1 MSNGED
7 LLKKF
12 ETLKKNSD
20 QLKSEK
26 IVCVWEYLIL
36 VKSRRTISRYISNGL
51 LNPTKEKSDWGTLEY
66 KFERKK
72 VEKIKIYLRSSSML

>member
-1 MSNGED
+1 MRFQNNERNKIGFPPPGYNPSIKYFAKGENEMSNGED

-26 IVCVWEYLIL
+26 IVCV
-36 VKSRRTISRYISNGL
+36 
-51 LNPTKEKSDWGTLEY
+51 
-66 KFERKK
+66 
-72 VEKIKIYLRSSSML
+72 

>member
-1 MSNGED
+1 MSNGKD

-26 IVCVWEYLIL
+26 IVCV
-36 VKSRRTISRYISNGL
+36 
-51 LNPTKEKSDWGTLEY
+51 
-66 KFERKK
+66 
-72 VEKIKIYLRSSSML
+72 